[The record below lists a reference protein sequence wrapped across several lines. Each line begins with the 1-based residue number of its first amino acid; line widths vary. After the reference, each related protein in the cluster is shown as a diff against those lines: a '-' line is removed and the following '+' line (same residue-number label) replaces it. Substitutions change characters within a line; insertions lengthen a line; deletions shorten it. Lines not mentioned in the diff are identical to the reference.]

1 VYLYP
6 RAWNTC
12 SRLSHARS
20 VSNIEAFTLPVAG
33 TLQGKYHRLIVYNIE
48 GRIFPVCPLSKL
60 DYMDNPDAEHTEVST
75 GDVQLSKSP
84 AFAQAATQCA
94 QATEAALAQ
103 LSSTDCLVAEF
114 WEDAPTEQA
123 SVAARLLSICQLAA
137 GITSIDTAR
146 MQQLVLQALVVGLV
160 HIRKLA
166 GPSPNMNPV
175 DIFLHLHGKEISAQ
189 IASALAA
196 VAGRSHVQ
204 SFSADFGTERA
215 SPVAVAECHSPR
227 AALDICHS
235 FDVSC
240 LPAPTASCGPV
251 YMNFAPH
258 SQVQRE
264 GSLELAAFDRSD
276 SEGLNNVHTAEGR
289 VRSRPGQG
297 GNGHSDLTHSV
308 ARAPFALSCTG
319 RPVCEGSEWD
329 DDWGK
334 QWAEEDTTC
343 PPVPCSGHHP
353 TGALTIPGPEQ
364 PVPSRSGPKTVL
376 SPMHAKDTSQE
387 AACQRSEKEDAW
399 DEGDSDWDDVAAEPQ
414 AAQPGSS
421 PQPDPKPSLASTAD
435 ALAEPAAQKW
445 QVDSDLNQ
453 PTNCEADASGP
464 DASVAAADWTRP
476 LSATT
481 GLAAVSSSD
490 VSIIP
495 GESSRR
501 ACVEVPP
508 EGKKKRVVKKIV
520 RKVVKKIVKRPKSEE
535 DAARGEVASHAS
547 PGVRAAIPIQF
558 VRYIFTDIFRNHE
571 GISTNNFGQSI
582 NPFDVHVCISCKPC
596 IAHSACALQTTAF
609 SWHIVALSNYFTFTL
624 PVVPCCHGWNLVFI
638 VQQCGQG
645 PYQLSSL

>member
-1 VYLYP
+1 
-6 RAWNTC
+6 
-12 SRLSHARS
+12 
-20 VSNIEAFTLPVAG
+20 
-33 TLQGKYHRLIVYNIE
+33 
-48 GRIFPVCPLSKL
+48 
-60 DYMDNPDAEHTEVST
+60 MDNPDAEHTEVST

-103 LSSTDCLVAEF
+103 LSSTNCLVAEF

-160 HIRKLA
+160 HVRKLA

-175 DIFLHLHGKEISAQ
+175 DIFLHLHGKEISAE

-196 VAGRSHVQ
+196 VAERSHVQ
-204 SFSADFGTERA
+204 SFAADFGRERA
-215 SPVAVAECHSPR
+215 SPVAVAECDSQR
-227 AALDICHS
+227 AALDTCHS

-251 YMNFAPH
+251 YMNFAPR

-264 GSLELAAFDRSD
+264 GSLELAVFDRSD
-276 SEGLNNVHTAEGR
+276 SEGLNNVHTAEGW
-289 VRSRPGQG
+289 VSSRPGQG
-297 GNGHSDLTHSV
+297 VHGHSDLTHSV
-308 ARAPFALSCTG
+308 ASAPFAPSCTG

-329 DDWGK
+329 DDWGE

-364 PVPSRSGPKTVL
+364 PVPSRAGPKTVL

-387 AACQRSEKEDAW
+387 AACQRSEKGDAW
-399 DEGDSDWDDVAAEPQ
+399 DDGDGDWDDVAAEPQ

-453 PTNCEADASGP
+453 PTNATNREADASGP
-464 DASVAAADWTRP
+464 DASVAAPDWTGP
-476 LSATT
+476 LSAST

-490 VSIIP
+490 VSSIP
-495 GESSRR
+495 GDASRR
-501 ACVEVPP
+501 AGVEVPP

-535 DAARGEVASHAS
+535 DVASGEAASHAS
-547 PGVRAAIPIQF
+547 PGVVASHASPRVRAAIPIQS
-558 VRYIFTDIFRNHE
+558 VRYVFTDIFSNHE
-571 GISTNNFGQSI
+571 GISTNSFGQSI

-596 IAHSACALQTTAF
+596 IAHSACAFQTTAF
-609 SWHIVALSNYFTFTL
+609 SWHIVAPLNHCTFTL
-624 PVVPCCHGWNLVFI
+624 PIVPCCHGWHLVFI
-638 VQQCGQG
+638 VRQWGQG